1 MPYTHTLSDSKEP
14 INSLDEQHSE
24 PHTDL
29 GDLPPSTHT
38 IDIHK
43 AAPKRRSAP
52 KVSRIEVR
60 GFVEAFYEQARQDPM
75 LGPVFDRIVAAD
87 QWDTHFETMTDFW
100 LSVAFD
106 GPTFRGNPMI
116 KHARIKD
123 IAPHHFDRWLE
134 IFDETCCICW
144 PPDIA
149 DLLRWRA
156 RQISPSLMNGVV
168 RAREKQ
174 LVTAQD
180 MR

>member
-1 MPYTHTLSDSKEP
+1 MPSANTLNDSKES
-14 INSLDEQHSE
+14 INALGEQHSE

-29 GDLPPSTHT
+29 DDLSPNVHT
-38 IDIHK
+38 IDIVRE
-43 AAPKRRSAP
+43 APKRHSLP
-52 KVSRIEVR
+52 KVNRIEVR
-60 GFVEAFYEQARQDPM
+60 GFVEAFYEQALQDPQ
-75 LGPVFDRIVAAD
+75 LGPVFNRIVAAD

-144 PPDIA
+144 PPEIA
-149 DLLRWRA
+149 DLLRQRA
-156 RQISPSLMNGVV
+156 RQIAPSLINGVA
-168 RAREKQ
+168 RARQKQ
-174 LVTAQD
+174 LVTEQD
-180 MR
+180 MH